1 MQGEMDRSTAD
12 RDTVERYSRQLLLPG
27 FAEAGAALSAAR
39 VLIVG
44 LGGLGAPL
52 AGYLAGA
59 GVGQLTLCDSDVVS
73 LSNLPRQP
81 LYVTPDVGRAK
92 SQVAAARL
100 QAGNPGVR
108 LSVAPN
114 LDAHNAAQLIAAHDL
129 VMDASDSFAARYLV
143 SDSCSALGRSW
154 VWGAASAFEGML
166 SVFGEGRTLRDVFP
180 EPGVPETGDSCDAQ
194 GVLGPLVGV
203 VGSLMAVEALKLLS
217 GVGEPLRGRLW
228 TYDAWSGS
236 TRVIRLS

>member
-1 MQGEMDRSTAD
+1 MHDLT
-12 RDTVERYSRQLLLPG
+12 RDEVERYSRQLLLPG
-27 FAEAGAALSAAR
+27 FDGMGEALATAR

-59 GVGQLTLCDSDVVS
+59 GVGQLTLCDSDTVS

-81 LYVTPDVGRAK
+81 LYTTPDVGRAK
-92 SQVAAARL
+92 SEAAAARL
-100 QAGNPGVR
+100 QAANPSVR
-108 LSVAPN
+108 LHTAPALN
-114 LDAHNAAQLIAAHDL
+114 TQNAARLIAAHDL
-129 VMDASDSFAARYLV
+129 VVDASDTFTARYLV
-143 SDSCSALGRSW
+143 SDVCAALGRSW
-154 VWGAASAFEGML
+154 VWGAASTFEGML
-166 SVFGEGRTLRDVFP
+166 SVFGEGYTLRDVFP
-180 EPGVPETGDSCDAQ
+180 EPGPALEGANCDAQ

-203 VGSLMAVEALKLLS
+203 VGSAMAVEALKLLG

-236 TRVIRLS
+236 TRVIRLA